1 MTIEIQHR
9 QPGLVHDFGADEVV
23 TGSFMN
29 PEIEIVRLMAEKIS
43 GIHPGFGIFS
53 TNYRLFG
60 VDYTKLA
67 SLKGYC
73 RDEGTITP
81 EILEHFKD
89 FEIPKEDIKKI
100 VMVKPGG
107 KLSGLKWKYM
117 QIFLF
122 GGTVIEIAIAT
133 QRSFER
139 ILELM
144 KNFLPEAVYLSD
156 SRVLVP

>member
-23 TGSFMN
+23 TGSFTN
-29 PEIEIVRLMAEKIS
+29 PEIEIVRLMAEKIN

-60 VDYTKLA
+60 INYTKLA
-67 SLKGYC
+67 ALMGCC
-73 RDEGTITP
+73 RDEGIITP
-81 EILEHFKD
+81 DILERFQD

-107 KLSGLKWKYM
+107 KLSGLKWKYV

-122 GGTVIEIAIAT
+122 GGKVIEIAITT

-139 ILELM
+139 MFELL
-144 KNFLPEAVYLSD
+144 KNFLPEAVYISD